1 MKILNLKIINK
12 EDIILRDIN
21 FNENGISYIY
31 GDIQDPKNKRGTSN
45 SLGKTLLLKFI
56 NYIYGANEDSSI
68 SKGELNGYKL
78 SATIKYNGK
87 EQYVSRIIGNS
98 KEITLDGKVKTLG
111 EYKDLL
117 NIDRGLYSKQIIINK
132 KSSIISFNSNPNKE
146 DNINFINLL
155 NIDGIINN
163 INEIYKAQNK
173 IKSLKNNKME
183 LISLYDGI
191 KSDTIDEEIYFVEK
205 EVNKL
210 ESQIEEVSNK
220 IKCIE
225 ISGLQRNVIE
235 EYEIK
240 NKELKKLN
248 TLINRLNLELER
260 LTKFIEDSNKIDI
273 TSEHIIAIYNKSMIE
288 VPQLV
293 KKKLKD
299 VEVFHKKVYE
309 ERKDFL
315 GKKKE
320 EIQKE
325 IIEKEEKTSKLAKQI
340 DKLGEILATNQ
351 IYQESVML
359 YEDFNNKLQNL
370 KFNQGKLSQIKEI
383 DDAIM
388 TEDSKLTDNFESSSE
403 ELKKYYSIIEEY
415 RDYIYN
421 ITKDIYDENVNSYF
435 DIKIRKKHQTSRP
448 LNIEFTLKGDTGEGV
463 NEVKKNIVDYLI
475 LKYNNIIDI
484 LIQDSACYNG
494 IDPRQVCGLL
504 RNLSEFSSELNKQTI
519 IAINKYQLGDNTEFI
534 NKVIENSAIILSEK
548 DKLLKFNF

>member
-132 KSSIISFNSNPNKE
+132 KSSIISFNSNTNKE

>member
-1 MKILNLKIINK
+1 M
-12 EDIILRDIN
+12 
-21 FNENGISYIY
+21 
-31 GDIQDPKNKRGTSN
+31 
-45 SLGKTLLLKFI
+45 
-56 NYIYGANEDSSI
+56 
-68 SKGELNGYKL
+68 

>member
-12 EDIILRDIN
+12 EDIIVRDIN

-45 SLGKTLLLKFI
+45 SLGKTLLLRFV

-98 KEITLDGKVKTLG
+98 KEIILDGKVKTLG

-132 KSSIISFNSNPNKE
+132 KSSIISFNSNPNRE

-210 ESQIEEVSNK
+210 ESQIEQVSNK

-248 TLINRLNLELER
+248 TLINRLNLELDR
-260 LTKFIEDSNKIDI
+260 LTKFVEDSNKIDI

-288 VPQLV
+288 VPELV
-293 KKKLKD
+293 KKKLED
-299 VEVFHKKVYE
+299 VEIFHKKVYE

-383 DDAIM
+383 DDAIT

-475 LKYNNIIDI
+475 LNYNNIIDI

-504 RNLSEFSSELNKQTI
+504 RNLSEFSLKLNKQTI